1 MAGSRAISIEKYAI
15 VGRFNLLFIV
25 IMTPEIC
32 GLRILFYWRPSSH
45 ERFAPMRNRWTGD
58 ARGESCSVGLTGCV
72 RTTKQYFPI
81 PFNLE
86 VVCDAIATGVIAKKD
101 FIGRMLEMKVLH
113 STSLARVG
121 NGVTVRACAKPH
133 ERLLPLSP
141 MVAES
146 KCYSIDSC
154 RNALLRFTREERR
167 SLCRKIEVTV
177 QRASRHWHG
186 SEVIAELPT
195 RLADHLRSGSRL

>member
-25 IMTPEIC
+25 TPEIC

-45 ERFAPMRNRWTGD
+45 EWFAPMRDRWTGD

-72 RTTKQYFPI
+72 RTTEQHFPI

-113 STSLARVG
+113 ATSLARVG

-141 MVAES
+141 MSRKANPVN
-146 KCYSIDSC
+146 SIDSC
-154 RNALLRFTREERR
+154 
-167 SLCRKIEVTV
+167 
-177 QRASRHWHG
+177 
-186 SEVIAELPT
+186 
-195 RLADHLRSGSRL
+195 